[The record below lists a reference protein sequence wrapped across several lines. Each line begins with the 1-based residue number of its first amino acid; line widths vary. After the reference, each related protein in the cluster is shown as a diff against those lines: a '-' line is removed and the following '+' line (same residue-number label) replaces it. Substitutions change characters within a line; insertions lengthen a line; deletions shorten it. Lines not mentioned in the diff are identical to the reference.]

1 MNQKVLRTLEYN
13 KIVERLAEY
22 AFGADTKER
31 CLSLLPSTSLSEIT
45 NAQQQTKDAMNRSLK
60 KGRLD
65 CSGIKPLSS
74 AIRRV
79 EIGGTMNIEELLGL
93 CKLLETARRVKAY
106 GRKERED
113 IPSDSL
119 SELFDGLENLSHL

>member
-45 NAQQQTKDAMNRSLK
+45 NAQQQTKDAMNRRLK
-60 KGRLD
+60 KGRYQTAFFRHPA
-65 CSGIKPLSS
+65 CGNQRNHEYRRASRPL
-74 AIRRV
+74 
-79 EIGGTMNIEELLGL
+79 
-93 CKLLETARRVKAY
+93 
-106 GRKERED
+106 
-113 IPSDSL
+113 
-119 SELFDGLENLSHL
+119 

>member
-1 MNQKVLRTLEYN
+1 
-13 KIVERLAEY
+13 
-22 AFGADTKER
+22 
-31 CLSLLPSTSLSEIT
+31 
-45 NAQQQTKDAMNRSLK
+45 MNRSLK

-93 CKLLETARRVKAY
+93 CKLLETAAGSKPMA
-106 GRKERED
+106 ERNGKIFRL
-113 IPSDSL
+113 IP
-119 SELFDGLENLSHL
+119 

>member
-22 AFGADTKER
+22 AFGEDTKER

-60 KGRLD
+60 R
-65 CSGIKPLSS
+65 
-74 AIRRV
+74 
-79 EIGGTMNIEELLGL
+79 
-93 CKLLETARRVKAY
+93 
-106 GRKERED
+106 
-113 IPSDSL
+113 
-119 SELFDGLENLSHL
+119 DGLTAPVSNRFLPPSGVWKSAEP